1 MTLKQ
6 IQTLIY
12 RGEIKS
18 CNYRCGYC
26 PFHKQD
32 RNDKQQD
39 EAALWRMV
47 EHLPALGSPLN
58 VLITPYGE
66 ALRYRYYMAAMAKIS
81 RYSHVQ
87 AVGIQTNASFN
98 LSSLIATMQDNQGDL
113 AKLRLWCSFHPSQ
126 VSKDVFLKQ
135 ILAIKDA
142 GITCSVGAVASVDNY
157 DTFQWLRAH
166 LPADIYFWLNANERD
181 KRPTSDERNSQF
193 QMLDPLYHLET
204 SLWPANVEFCI
215 GGKKSVFMNADGD
228 LFACNISK
236 IKIGNLYQQQLCS
249 TTQVVSPIA
258 LLFFRHRTNKKLSTF
273 REVQRLQFHNAV
285 LFRVVG
291 HVNTL
296 VDCQTVDFSILMVDM
311 RTQRTDTV
319 RAERHIKRL
328 LMI

>member
-181 KRPTSDERNSQF
+181 KRPTSD
-193 QMLDPLYHLET
+193 
-204 SLWPANVEFCI
+204 
-215 GGKKSVFMNADGD
+215 
-228 LFACNISK
+228 
-236 IKIGNLYQQQLCS
+236 
-249 TTQVVSPIA
+249 
-258 LLFFRHRTNKKLSTF
+258 
-273 REVQRLQFHNAV
+273 
-285 LFRVVG
+285 
-291 HVNTL
+291 
-296 VDCQTVDFSILMVDM
+296 
-311 RTQRTDTV
+311 
-319 RAERHIKRL
+319 
-328 LMI
+328 

>member
-98 LSSLIATMQDNQGDL
+98 LSSLIATMQDNQGIWQSCGYGVRFIL
-113 AKLRLWCSFHPSQ
+113 PRLVKMFSLNKYWQLRTRGLLVLWGP
-126 VSKDVFLKQ
+126 
-135 ILAIKDA
+135 
-142 GITCSVGAVASVDNY
+142 
-157 DTFQWLRAH
+157 
-166 LPADIYFWLNANERD
+166 LPA
-181 KRPTSDERNSQF
+181 
-193 QMLDPLYHLET
+193 
-204 SLWPANVEFCI
+204 
-215 GGKKSVFMNADGD
+215 
-228 LFACNISK
+228 
-236 IKIGNLYQQQLCS
+236 
-249 TTQVVSPIA
+249 
-258 LLFFRHRTNKKLSTF
+258 
-273 REVQRLQFHNAV
+273 
-285 LFRVVG
+285 
-291 HVNTL
+291 
-296 VDCQTVDFSILMVDM
+296 
-311 RTQRTDTV
+311 
-319 RAERHIKRL
+319 
-328 LMI
+328 

>member
-98 LSSLIATMQDNQGDL
+98 LSSLIAGSGKAAAMVFVS
-113 AKLRLWCSFHPSQ
+113 SFP
-126 VSKDVFLKQ
+126 
-135 ILAIKDA
+135 
-142 GITCSVGAVASVDNY
+142 G
-157 DTFQWLRAH
+157 
-166 LPADIYFWLNANERD
+166 
-181 KRPTSDERNSQF
+181 
-193 QMLDPLYHLET
+193 
-204 SLWPANVEFCI
+204 
-215 GGKKSVFMNADGD
+215 
-228 LFACNISK
+228 
-236 IKIGNLYQQQLCS
+236 
-249 TTQVVSPIA
+249 
-258 LLFFRHRTNKKLSTF
+258 
-273 REVQRLQFHNAV
+273 
-285 LFRVVG
+285 
-291 HVNTL
+291 
-296 VDCQTVDFSILMVDM
+296 
-311 RTQRTDTV
+311 
-319 RAERHIKRL
+319 
-328 LMI
+328 

>member
-142 GITCSVGAVASVDNY
+142 GITCSVGAVASVNNY

-236 IKIGNLYQQQLCS
+236 IKIGNLYQQQLS
-249 TTQVVSPIA
+249 SPACMARQCHCYLAYHLRQDIPA
-258 LLFFRHRTNKKLSTF
+258 LS
-273 REVQRLQFHNAV
+273 QF
-285 LFRVVG
+285 
-291 HVNTL
+291 
-296 VDCQTVDFSILMVDM
+296 D
-311 RTQRTDTV
+311 
-319 RAERHIKRL
+319 AERCFRIFSL
-328 LMI
+328 

>member
-66 ALRYRYYMAAMAKIS
+66 ALRYRYYMAAMAVIS

-98 LSSLIATMQDNQGDL
+98 LSALIATFQHHLGDL

-126 VSKDVFLKQ
+126 VSKEVFLKQ

-142 GITCSVGAVASVDNY
+142 GIACCVGAVASVTDY
-157 DTFQWLRAH
+157 DAFQWLRAH

-181 KRPTSDERNSQF
+181 KRPTSDERNSRF
-193 QMLDPLYHLET
+193 QRLDPLYHLET
-204 SLWPANVEFCI
+204 SLWPANVAFCL
-215 GGKKSVFMNADGD
+215 GGKKSVFMNAEGD

-236 IKIGNLYQQQLCS
+236 IKIGNLYQQQLS
-249 TTQVVSPIA
+249 SPACMARHCHCYLAYHLRQDIPA
-258 LLFFRHRTNKKLSTF
+258 LS
-273 REVQRLQFHNAV
+273 QF
-285 LFRVVG
+285 
-291 HVNTL
+291 
-296 VDCQTVDFSILMVDM
+296 D
-311 RTQRTDTV
+311 
-319 RAERHIKRL
+319 AERCFRIFP
-328 LMI
+328 